1 MSTYDAKPCPTCGQP
16 VQPNR
21 IGRPRVFCSNECR
34 HEMARVR
41 DELPVLERE
50 LGDARMKERSDYWPG
65 ARFWGIEAHR
75 LELAVALARSRVIEA
90 HS

>member
-1 MSTYDAKPCPTCGQP
+1 VSTYNAKPCPMCDRP
-16 VQPNR
+16 VPANR

-34 HEMARVR
+34 HEMARLR
-41 DELPVLERE
+41 DELPALERA
-50 LGDARMKERSDYWPG
+50 LGEARMKQRTEYWPG

-75 LELAVALARSRVIEA
+75 LELAIDQARSRVIEA